1 MPDTAGCSTMADPNP
16 AATPQPPARFSAHLT
31 SHARGLA
38 VVAIAS
44 AVGIIASFGFQVVS
58 ARYLGLADFG
68 LLAAFLVIV
77 NVASIGSSA
86 LQNSVT
92 VHTAARE
99 PSGSRG
105 RWPVEALILGF
116 AGAAAVAIVSPWLA
130 AGLDTNVVVV
140 LAAAAFIPLTFV
152 FADGL
157 GVLQGSG
164 RVSSAV
170 WWSTLAQIVRI
181 VLAVLVVAVG
191 AGLAGMIG
199 AVIGA
204 LVITVLGVAWS
215 GRSLRRPARS
225 VFNLAGGTIIVLT
238 VCFAWLINSD
248 VIFLRGGAA
257 SEAVGSY
264 AAAAVLVK
272 TGFLIPATLS
282 LYLLPRFV
290 RQRDNREIS
299 RVGVLV
305 TLALSLATS
314 AAMLALFAVLGPWLI
329 GLLYGPGYAAGA
341 GWLVPLTVAY
351 LPWIAAQGLLIKL
364 TSSASRGA
372 ALLVIAATL
381 AQAIAFPLVI
391 PDIGAMLTAFGLI
404 GAVVLAGFLLV
415 EFALPDRHRT
425 RFE

>member
-1 MPDTAGCSTMADPNP
+1 MAEPNP
-16 AATPQPPARFSAHLT
+16 AASPRPARLSAHVT

-38 VVAIAS
+38 VVVIAS
-44 AVGIIASFGFQVVS
+44 AVGILASFGFQVVS
-58 ARYLGLADFG
+58 ARYLGVADFG
-68 LLAAFLVIV
+68 LLAAFLVII
-77 NVASIGSSA
+77 NVASVGSSA

-92 VHTAARE
+92 VHTAAAER
-99 PSGSRG
+99 SASRG
-105 RWPVEALILGF
+105 QWPVEALILGF

-130 AGLDTNVVVV
+130 DGLDTDVVVV
-140 LAAAAFIPLTFV
+140 LAAAAFIPLAFV

-164 RVSSAV
+164 RVSTAV
-170 WWSTLAQIVRI
+170 WWSTLAQIARI
-181 VLAVLVVAVG
+181 VLAVIVVAIG
-191 AGLAGMIG
+191 AGLAGMVG

-204 LVITVLGVAWS
+204 VILTVLGVTWS
-215 GRSLRRPARS
+215 GRMLHRPTRS

-248 VIFLRGGAA
+248 VIFLRGGAQD
-257 SEAVGSY
+257 EVVGSY

-290 RQRDNREIS
+290 RQRDNRAVS

-314 AAMLALFAVLGPWLI
+314 AAMLVLFALLGPWLI
-329 GLLYGPGYAAGA
+329 GLLYGPQYAAGA
-341 GWLVPLTVAY
+341 ELRVPLTVAY

-364 TSSASRGA
+364 TSSASRAG
-372 ALLVIAATL
+372 ALLVIAATI
-381 AQAIAFPLVI
+381 AQAALFPFVI
-391 PDIGAMLTAFGLI
+391 PDVPAMLVTFGVIGAI
-404 GAVVLAGFLLV
+404 VLVGFLIV
-415 EFALPDRHRT
+415 EFVVPDRQRE